1 MHASTD
7 PQSPQRPAR
16 ESPLLG
22 GHLSAPR
29 APTPALPT
37 ASGRPGTRLGPRVQ
51 VPLGRPTRRK
61 AHGPP
66 ALDGPAPGMPSCPFS
81 SPRRR
86 PPSPALPCPPYAAST
101 HRPPQLGFTSAGRRG
116 RCRCRSPGPPS
127 KAGGS
132 QESCGGGPAPPRTCV
147 SSSRLLPLP
156 SLSSLAASAA
166 PGAPPTQP
174 LSPRPALSAARSLYR
189 RAPPPS
195 SRTRSLGPPRHR
207 PLPGPLPRRRGSRA
221 PEGVCSRPG
230 CGGKSVARGRVLPAI
245 AQIAGY
251 QVGPVCRREP
261 TGGRPSS
268 PA

>member
-22 GHLSAPR
+22 GHLRPRGHRPPPFPQPPDAP
-29 APTPALPT
+29 APGWGPVCRCLWG
-37 ASGRPGTRLGPRVQ
+37 GRPGEERTGHLPSTAPPRGCRAAL
-51 VPLGRPTRRK
+51 PAHRGGGR
-61 AHGPP
+61 
-66 ALDGPAPGMPSCPFS
+66 
-81 SPRRR
+81 
-86 PPSPALPCPPYAAST
+86 PALPCPPYAAST

-207 PLPGPLPRRRGSRA
+207 LLPGPLPRRRGSRA